1 MTQAIQEANYQY
13 FMQAD
18 IGAYIGEWI
27 AILDNRIIS
36 HGKGLKEVV
45 AKAKLASGGK
55 KFLLAR
61 VPSEETMIFY

>member
-1 MTQAIQEANYQY
+1 MALSVQEANYQY

-18 IGAYIGEWI
+18 VSIYVGEWI

-61 VPSEETMIFY
+61 VPSEETMIF